1 MEGKASIQIGQVN
14 NNEKQKI
21 SLTYYIGSFDKV
33 QDAQA
38 AKYAMDKVSEELG
51 ATIVND
57 ACIIGE
63 NDNKEAEQTADNITL
78 QIEQDEQPQ
87 APTPETVPVSKI
99 TAAAPS
105 TAI

>member
-14 NNEKQKI
+14 NEDKQKI
-21 SLTYYIGSFDKV
+21 SLTYYLGSFDNV
-33 QDAQA
+33 QEAQA

-51 ATIVND
+51 AIIVNN

-63 NDNKEAEQTADNITL
+63 NDDKAAEEKADNITL
-78 QIEQDEQPQ
+78 NIEEKVEPTTT
-87 APTPETVPVSKI
+87 APEIVHTPEVT
-99 TAAAPS
+99 AAPS

>member
-14 NNEKQKI
+14 NEEKQKI
-21 SLTYYIGSFDKV
+21 SLTYYLGSFDNVK
-33 QDAQA
+33 DAQA
-38 AKYAMDKVSEELG
+38 VKYAMDKVAEEIG

-63 NDNKEAEQTADNITL
+63 NDDKAAEKQADNITL
-78 QIEQDEQPQ
+78 NIEQKVETTHTASIKVPEVTAEPQ
-87 APTPETVPVSKI
+87 
-99 TAAAPS
+99 